1 MQILID
7 EGVRS
12 VLIVED
18 EMIVAMMM
26 EDLVR
31 SLGAQEVH
39 ICPDTASAL
48 EIINTKQIDCAVL
61 DLRVLDGTTT
71 AVADALALRGIPFLF
86 SSGSEL
92 AEMEARYADRPRI
105 SKPFMDDDFKMIVL
119 DTLTLG
125 RSQAS
130 LPVTSD

>member
-31 SLGAQEVH
+31 SLGAEDVY

-48 EIINTKQIDCAVL
+48 DVIATRPLDCAVL

-71 AVADALALRGIPFLF
+71 SVADALAEKGVPFLF
-86 SSGSEL
+86 SSGTEL
-92 AEMEARYADRPRI
+92 AEMEARHADRPRI
-105 SKPFMDDDFKMIVL
+105 AKPFMDDDFKLIVL
-119 DTLTLG
+119 DTLTFG
-125 RSQAS
+125 RSQPPLAVAS
-130 LPVTSD
+130 D